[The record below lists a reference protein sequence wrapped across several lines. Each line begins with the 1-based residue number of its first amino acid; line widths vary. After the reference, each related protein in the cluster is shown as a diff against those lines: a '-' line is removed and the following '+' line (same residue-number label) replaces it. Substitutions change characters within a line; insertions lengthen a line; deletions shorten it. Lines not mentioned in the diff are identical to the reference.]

1 MTIRATHI
9 TVCICTFRRMP
20 LLPRLFEKLAA
31 LKLPENVSLSV
42 AIVDNDAAGSARDI
56 VAQLAQ
62 KYNLA
67 TDYEIET
74 ERNFALVRNRI
85 VRLAKGDFIAFIDDD
100 EVPVANW
107 LTFLLDTM
115 QHYDADGVLGPVRP
129 YFDETPPTWLVK
141 SHLCD
146 RPVHPT
152 GMQMRW
158 NQCRSGNVLLKKN
171 IFDEKKILFD
181 ARYATGGEDV
191 DFFKR
196 ADAAGCKFFW
206 CEEAAAY
213 ELVPPDR
220 LKKSYYLKRALL
232 QGTIS
237 LKYADGKNSLP
248 GRIKMFLKALVATT
262 IYTIALPFLLLIG
275 GMPLFMRYLVKNC
288 HHFSR
293 ALALLGVK
301 TVRSRNF

>member
-1 MTIRATHI
+1 MSSFVHHI
-9 TVCICTFRRMP
+9 VVCICTFRRTH

-31 LKLPENVSLSV
+31 QQLQDGMTISV
-42 AIVDNDAAGSARDI
+42 VVVDNDVSASAKTP
-56 VAQLAQ
+56 VAELGQ
-62 KYNLA
+62 KYHLE
-67 TDYEIET
+67 TLYEVEA

-100 EVPVANW
+100 EVPVENW
-107 LTFLLDTM
+107 LARLLDTM
-115 QHYDADGVLGPVRP
+115 QQHAADGVLGPVRP
-129 YFDETPPTWLVK
+129 YFDDKPPVWLVK
-141 SHLCD
+141 SRLCD

-152 GMQMRW
+152 GMPMQW
-158 NQCRSGNVLLKKN
+158 HQCRSGNVLLKKS

-181 ARYATGGEDV
+181 PRYASGGEDV

-196 ADAAGCKFFW
+196 AASAGCQFFW

-213 ELVPPDR
+213 ELVPADR

-237 LKYADGKNSLP
+237 MKYADGKNSIP
-248 GRIKMFLKALVATT
+248 GRAVMFFKAMLAVI
-262 IYTIALPFLLLIG
+262 IYTVVLPFFLLFG

-293 ALALLGVK
+293 ALAILGINV
-301 TVRSRNF
+301 VRSRNF